1 MTGQPLPQ
9 ASAKTPT
16 EADWRTRFERAMVA
30 QRAGDLL
37 MLAEEAPSS
46 ELAHLAST
54 AAQRTAAAQS
64 DAPRQV
70 LLFSGHL
77 VDAPGR
83 SPPRFPSSKVPAAAT
98 QLAQVLAELDAGP
111 QDLALS
117 QAAAGGDLLFIEAC
131 IARGVRCEVLLPF
144 RQAEFIAQSIAPVS
158 DAAQWQQRYL
168 AALQKLQ
175 QPVRCMPDA
184 LGLTP
189 AGRNAYER
197 CNRWLLASAVAHGA
211 DKVRFICLW
220 NGGGGDGPGG
230 TQHMHDEVQRRG
242 GRVWW
247 IDTRTL

>member
-16 EADWRTRFERAMVA
+16 EADWRTCFERAIVA

-37 MLAEEAPSS
+37 MLAEEAPTAD
-46 ELAHLAST
+46 LAHMAST
-54 AAQRTAAAQS
+54 AAQRAAPKIA
-64 DAPRQV
+64 APRQV

-77 VDAPGR
+77 VDVPGR
-83 SPPRFPSSKVPAAAT
+83 SPPRFPPGKVPAAASH
-98 QLAQVLAELDAGP
+98 LAQVLAELDAGP

-144 RQAEFIAQSIAPVS
+144 GVAEFIAQSIAPVS

-184 LGLTP
+184 LGPTP

-197 CNRWLLASAVAHGA
+197 CNRWLLASALVHGA

-220 NGGGGDGPGG
+220 NGSGGDGPGG